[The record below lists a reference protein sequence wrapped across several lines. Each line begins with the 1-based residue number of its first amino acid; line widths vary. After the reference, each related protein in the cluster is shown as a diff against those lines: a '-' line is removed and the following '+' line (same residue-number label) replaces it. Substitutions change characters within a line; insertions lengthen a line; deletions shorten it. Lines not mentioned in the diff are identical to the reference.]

1 MASVWSAGVNSLPAW
16 YLLRAGMSVLPDSI
30 QMWLSVG
37 RRAQLLWR
45 GQWLKSCRTSEPRAS
60 DPDCRIATEV
70 ARKTLGKQMTF
81 RSPRLSTKNSLRI
94 KTCSV
99 HKYFYSVVFLLFFCF
114 VNFYVS
120 RCQKDPDIRVSS
132 CFLLFLS
139 PNQWRRSVL
148 DHSSAVRVAVAQQG
162 RLEFALTLL
171 CLDEDCRGD
180 SSSAS
185 FCHSSR

>member
-1 MASVWSAGVNSLPAW
+1 MPAP
-16 YLLRAGMSVLPDSI
+16 PDSI

-37 RRAQLLWR
+37 RRAQPLWR
-45 GQWLKSCRTSEPRAS
+45 GHWLKSCRPSERRAS
-60 DPDCRIATEV
+60 DPDSWVATEV
-70 ARKTLGKQMTF
+70 ARKTLGEKMAF
-81 RSPRLSTKNSLRI
+81 HSPRLSTRNCLWI
-94 KTCSV
+94 KTCLV
-99 HKYFYSVVFLLFFCF
+99 HECFYAVVFLLFFCF
-114 VNFYVS
+114 VNFYLS
-120 RCQKDPDIRVSS
+120 HRQKDPDIRVSS

-139 PNQWRRSVL
+139 SNQWRRSVL
-148 DHSSAVRVAVAQQG
+148 DRSSAARVAVAQQG